1 MRKEEAGAG
10 ASRKAPAKPES
21 SAAQLYDTPSAESLR
36 TSNSTVLDRGRAREM
51 RGKCRELSAGRRSK
65 VFTTGVT
72 EVHGGKSDGIAPFA
86 ITGCFRERKNSGE
99 KVESLLPQGSQRFTE
114 ESAMALRHS
123 QSPFGDVG

>member
-51 RGKCRELSAGRRSK
+51 RGKCRELSAGRKSK

-72 EVHGGKSDGIAPFA
+72 EVHGGKRSSIAPFA
-86 ITGCFRERKNSGE
+86 ITLWGLGLVPGYSRERK
-99 KVESLLPQGSQRFTE
+99 LLPNP
-114 ESAMALRHS
+114 RHKR
-123 QSPFGDVG
+123 